1 MKKSLIALVI
11 IAIVCAF
18 SFALAATFSDVPEE
32 MWASK
37 QIERWADEKIVV
49 GYDDGTYKPSNLI
62 TRAEFATIVVK
73 LFNPEKEADLAK
85 YKDVKETDWYY
96 TNLAKAVGMGAI
108 EEAST
113 TTMRPNTYVTRQEA
127 VVILN
132 SILKFAPARKDAVRD
147 FEDYDE
153 IADYAEEDVE
163 VFSEREYVVGYPD
176 GTFRPADTI
185 TRAEAAT
192 ILDRIFKL
200 IVSDKGT
207 FDCDGIGVNGVVVVK
222 SSDVTLKNADQV
234 GRFIFLDEA
243 TKKSTKGVSDD
254 GKKNAIVINATE
266 SKTTGRTSSGG
277 SSSSSTSAKYATYTI
292 KKSGTEYAV
301 SRNGVKPVDGKRLK
315 ITVNGTPV
323 VNEVI
328 NESTDLLEKLKQVAE
343 AMNDNGN
350 ETQRIINTID
360 KNRYGYIDE
369 IEKWGTA
376 TITKMALENK
386 AELKEVGGGV
396 HNFDIG
402 DVYNALTDKSK
413 AEVFPT
419 AMEVLQ
425 EAGYSH
431 AEILTA
437 LDNLPK

>member
-1 MKKSLIALVI
+1 MKKSLIALVV

-18 SFALAATFSDVPEE
+18 SFALAASFTDVPSD
-32 MWASK
+32 MWASS
-37 QIERWADEKIVV
+37 QIERWADEKVVV

-96 TNLAKAVGMGAI
+96 SNLAKAVGMGAI

-132 SILKFAPARKDAVRD
+132 SILKLAPARKDAIKD
-147 FEDYDE
+147 FEDYEE

-192 ILDRIFKL
+192 ILDRVFKL

-222 SSDVTLKNADQV
+222 SSGVTLENADQV

-254 GKKNAIVINATE
+254 DKKNAIVINATE

-277 SSSSSTSAKYATYTI
+277 SSSSTSAKYATYTI

-301 SRNGVKPVDGKRLK
+301 SRNGVKPEDGKRLK
-315 ITVNGTPV
+315 ITVNSKPV

-328 NESTDLLEKLKQVAE
+328 NESTDLLGLLKQVAE

-350 ETQRIINTID
+350 ETERIINTID

-369 IEKWGTA
+369 VEQWGTA

-386 AELKEVGGGV
+386 AELKAIGGGA

-419 AMEVLQ
+419 AMEVLG
-425 EAGYSH
+425 EAGFTH
-431 AEILTA
+431 AQILEA